1 MKAGRKVISEH
12 LSVIPVQ
19 PGMRLVLESF
29 DWEPESVE
37 PLLLEWGGERLET
50 DHSEKI
56 LRYSVSTKIPDEP
69 SVIQI
74 VMIQIQQDESDE
86 TGKKTTIL
94 FEIALM
100 HEDDEDP
107 DVPITNL
114 PPYYALRPQRII
126 NDIVSMGGWSRMG
139 VPMGGSSRKV
149 EFDEVEEWW
158 EDICLEADRIPQV
171 VVGSS
176 LSGDLP
182 VKDPST
188 ASIIL
193 SGLANVHHPSSLATM
208 ERMNEVMGRFG
219 APRGSIRILLS
230 DPSTVEERPQP
241 LYSNDRLA
249 GWKYRHS
256 DGSLRHLHCEIHIF
270 LRLAKMTLDD
280 DSVPEYWRGASQIP
294 SDPEEEYR
302 IRREKRRMERLRAIE
317 DLTIRAEELEV
328 ALSNTED
335 AWHSTQVENEALK
348 EGIADIEQGRD
359 DLISELD
366 RVKSELEDMTDLVE
380 RYKEEYSNKK
390 AANKYLKKQIGEM
403 RKFHPLLEK
412 FRDSEGATDIDDLL
426 KRLESKMF
434 DEEEVEEDPL
444 EFNSVL
450 SVLEHISKERRDMFN
465 VGPTAFESAKKS
477 PFRYVRRLQEAFE
490 VMQDSYD
497 YLRNL
502 SDKDK
507 TLNYEH
513 AFRKLGKSKFR
524 VANRET
530 KATMDRYGKDRV
542 FSGTE
547 MQAHIKIGV
556 ERDAEK
562 TLRIHFLFDRE
573 SKCYLIGHCGRHLP
587 TVND

>member
-1 MKAGRKVISEH
+1 
-12 LSVIPVQ
+12 
-19 PGMRLVLESF
+19 
-29 DWEPESVE
+29 
-37 PLLLEWGGERLET
+37 
-50 DHSEKI
+50 
-56 LRYSVSTKIPDEP
+56 
-69 SVIQI
+69 
-74 VMIQIQQDESDE
+74 MIQIQQDESDE

-256 DGSLRHLHCEIHIF
+256 DSSL
-270 LRLAKMTLDD
+270 
-280 DSVPEYWRGASQIP
+280 
-294 SDPEEEYR
+294 
-302 IRREKRRMERLRAIE
+302 
-317 DLTIRAEELEV
+317 
-328 ALSNTED
+328 
-335 AWHSTQVENEALK
+335 ST
-348 EGIADIEQGRD
+348 
-359 DLISELD
+359 S
-366 RVKSELEDMTDLVE
+366 T
-380 RYKEEYSNKK
+380 
-390 AANKYLKKQIGEM
+390 
-403 RKFHPLLEK
+403 
-412 FRDSEGATDIDDLL
+412 
-426 KRLESKMF
+426 
-434 DEEEVEEDPL
+434 
-444 EFNSVL
+444 
-450 SVLEHISKERRDMFN
+450 
-465 VGPTAFESAKKS
+465 
-477 PFRYVRRLQEAFE
+477 VRF
-490 VMQDSYD
+490 
-497 YLRNL
+497 
-502 SDKDK
+502 
-507 TLNYEH
+507 T
-513 AFRKLGKSKFR
+513 
-524 VANRET
+524 
-530 KATMDRYGKDRV
+530 
-542 FSGTE
+542 FS
-547 MQAHIKIGV
+547 
-556 ERDAEK
+556 
-562 TLRIHFLFDRE
+562 
-573 SKCYLIGHCGRHLP
+573 
-587 TVND
+587 